1 VGFWNWLGF
10 GSDTAEE
17 RSGLQ
22 NPQGW
27 MFDSFSTTPSPS
39 GQRVTVDKALSLS
52 PVWAAVQIIA
62 EQIGQLPLKVYSDVD
77 GDRVLATQH
86 RSWRLLHDKPNDFTP
101 AGRFWSTVSVHLML
115 WGNAF
120 IRKYRNEDGLVEEL
134 YLLAPGQVAV
144 KWDPQRRIKSFR
156 FEPTDGRPREEF
168 STDEVLHIFGMSLD
182 GLIGES
188 VIRCKAALGAA
199 IARDEFEGTFYKK
212 GAVIPQALE
221 HPNKLSPEAAKNLSQ
236 TFEMLYGGSGKSH
249 GTPVLEEGMQIKQI
263 GSPLRDLMFVEA
275 QQLTRTDIATMFG
288 LPPSYLGGSTGDS
301 LTYATVEGNQIQF
314 ATHAIAPR
322 TVTIAKALTW
332 DPGILPQNIFDCEF
346 TLEALMRGD
355 ATSRGAFYK
364 AMSEVKAITPNEIRQ
379 RENMPPIEG
388 GDKSPAKAEPVPP
401 QLALPGMPTVP
412 ANENGTPQDAT
423 PAAS

>member
-10 GSDTAEE
+10 GSDTPEQ

-22 NPQGW
+22 SPQGW
-27 MFDSFSTTPSPS
+27 MFDAFSTTPSPS

-62 EQIGQLPLKVYSDVD
+62 EQIGQLPLKVYRDVD
-77 GDRVLATQH
+77 GDRVPATGH
-86 RSWRLLHDKPNDFTP
+86 RAWRLLHDKPNDFTP

-156 FEPTDGRPREEF
+156 HEPTDGRPREEF
-168 STDEVLHIFGMSLD
+168 STDDVLHIFGMSLD

-221 HPNKLSPEAAKNLSQ
+221 HPGRLSQEAAQNLSA
-236 TFEMLYGGSGKSH
+236 TFETLYGGSGKSH

-346 TLEALMRGD
+346 VLEGLMRGD
-355 ATSRGAFYK
+355 AKARADFYT
-364 AMSEVKAITPNEIRQ
+364 AMKDVAKMAPNEVRQ
-379 RENMPPIEG
+379 KENMERIPG
-388 GDKSPAKAEPVPP
+388 GDRIEEPKPPP
-401 QLALPGMPTVP
+401 QLELPM
-412 ANENGTPQDAT
+412 E
-423 PAAS
+423 PAAMNGNGNEPEEE